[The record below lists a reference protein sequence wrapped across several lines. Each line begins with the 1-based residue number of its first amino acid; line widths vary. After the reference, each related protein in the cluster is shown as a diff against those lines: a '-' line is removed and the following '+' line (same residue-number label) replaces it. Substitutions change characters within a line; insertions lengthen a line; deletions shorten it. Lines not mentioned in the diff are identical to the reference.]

1 MALAKKKFQWIFGKL
16 FHGAGLTLNS
26 AEDVEVRDN
35 YVKTE
40 SDNDYS
46 YGMYGNTGSTLND
59 ATGDNK
65 NCKVDH
71 ESGTGYGKVAGGYG
85 ERVTTATWDEC
96 MDAINGVGL

>member
-1 MALAKKKFQWIFGKL
+1 MAIYGKL
-16 FHGAGLTLNS
+16 FHCAGLTLNS

-40 SDNDYS
+40 SNNDYS

-59 ATGDNK
+59 AAGDNK

>member
-1 MALAKKKFQWIFGKL
+1 MSCNV
-16 FHGAGLTLNS
+16 GLTLNG

-40 SDNDYS
+40 SSNDYS

-71 ESGTGYGKVAGGYG
+71 ESGTGYGQVSGGYG

-96 MDAINGVGL
+96 QDAINGA